1 MARRK
6 KRFSFM
12 FDWDIV
18 KAIAVGLLPF
28 PIDSLLTYAFLK
40 GGRRGKAKKRKR

>member
-6 KRFSFM
+6 KRFSFR

-18 KAIAVGLLPF
+18 KSIAVGLLPF
-28 PIDSLLTYAFLK
+28 PIDSLLTYMFLK
-40 GGRRGKAKKRKR
+40 GGRRGKGRKGKR